1 MLALLDPFQGVGDR
15 GDRRPHIFKRGFL
28 EAHALERLRDGAE
41 NAAQGRIGGQRAQE
55 RLRLDQLRHVA
66 PHVVDAEEENAVAGE
81 ELAAVRSG
89 DGADHIRPVG
99 ERVDQRVRRLVRR
112 FRRRPVDDDDHQV
125 GPLRE
130 EPIELHLLLA
140 PGQRARQELAR
151 VGVDG
156 DVARDVDAGQD
167 RGDEE
172 GGNDPPRI
180 AGRQAH
186 DPRDRGND

>member
-1 MLALLDPFQGVGDR
+1 MLALFDLFQGVGDR
-15 GDRRPHIFKRGFL
+15 GDRRPQIFKRRLFV
-28 EAHALERLRDGAE
+28 ANALERLRDGAK
-41 NAAQGRIGGQRAQE
+41 NAAQGRIGRQRAQE

-81 ELAAVRSG
+81 ELAAVRPG
-89 DGADHIRPVG
+89 DGADHVRPVG

-125 GPLRE
+125 RPLRE
-130 EPIELHLLLA
+130 ELIELLLLLA

-151 VGVDG
+151 VCVDG
-156 DVARDVDAGQD
+156 DVARDVDASQD
-167 RGDEE
+167 RCDEE
-172 GGNDPPRI
+172 GGNDDPRI

-186 DPRDRGND
+186 DPRDCGDD